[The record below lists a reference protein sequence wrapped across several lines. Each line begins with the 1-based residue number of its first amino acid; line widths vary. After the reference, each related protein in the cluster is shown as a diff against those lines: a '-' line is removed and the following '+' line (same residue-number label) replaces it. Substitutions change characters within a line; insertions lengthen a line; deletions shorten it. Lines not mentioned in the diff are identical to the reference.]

1 MEFLFEIVSEFAE
14 VVLNDIIDYF
24 AGKMEAAKAKKRT

>member
-1 MEFLFEIVSEFAE
+1 MEFLFEIVGEFAE